1 MSSNRYKTMLLVLPV
16 VFCVAGIFMVP
27 DISDARQSFLKND
40 TDHDGRL
47 SKDEFPG
54 SDNAFDYLDKN
65 GDGYIDKSEALKA
78 RKELSEKEEKG
89 FFSENDKDHDGK
101 LSKDEFPGSDEAF
114 DYLDKNRDGYIDKA
128 EALEVR
134 KDASTRG
141 GKDYFSE
148 NDKDHDGKLSKEE
161 FSGSDKAF
169 NYIDKNR
176 DGYIDKDEVREARK
190 ARMKKGQNQPA
201 D

>member
-1 MSSNRYKTMLLVLPV
+1 MLLVLPV
-16 VFCVAGIFMVP
+16 VFYVAGIFMLP
-27 DISDARQSFLKND
+27 NISDARQSLFKND
-40 TDHDGRL
+40 TDNDGKL
-47 SKDEFPG
+47 SKEEFPG
-54 SDNAFDYLDKN
+54 SDKAFDYLDKN
-65 GDGYIDKSEALKA
+65 RDGYIDKSEALKA
-78 RKELSEKEEKG
+78 RKDLSTKEEKG
-89 FFSENDKDHDGK
+89 FFSKNDKDHDGK

-114 DYLDKNRDGYIDKA
+114 DHLDKNRDGHIDKA
-128 EALEVR
+128 EALEAR

-141 GKDYFSE
+141 KKDYFNE

-161 FSGSDKAF
+161 FSGSAKAF

-190 ARMKKGQNQPA
+190 ARMKKGQKKPS